1 MPIQIRRLLIT
12 PQIIPASYQNEAKQ
26 IQIPDLPHE
35 MIPGSPEGL
44 QMPAPPSGFA
54 TPSGLGSALGS
65 PRITSQKGGSP
76 RDGAGTPEAGYKT
89 PEDNDLP
96 SRIHDVI

>member
-1 MPIQIRRLLIT
+1 
-12 PQIIPASYQNEAKQ
+12 
-26 IQIPDLPHE
+26 
-35 MIPGSPEGL
+35 
-44 QMPAPPSGFA
+44 MPAPPSGWA
-54 TPSGLGSALGS
+54 TPSGLGSAIGS
-65 PRITSQKGGSP
+65 PRLGSQVGSP